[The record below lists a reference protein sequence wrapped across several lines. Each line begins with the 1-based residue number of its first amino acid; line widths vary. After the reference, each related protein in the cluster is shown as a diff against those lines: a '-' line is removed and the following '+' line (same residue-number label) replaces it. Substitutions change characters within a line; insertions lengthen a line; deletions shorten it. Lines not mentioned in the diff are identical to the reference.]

1 MIAGP
6 CARVNGVGP
15 GPLPEGAIVVELE
28 ATLAR
33 FRGEPRAAF
42 GLGAEVSVA
51 TVRAAFMALCKRYHP
66 AKFARCSPPTI
77 RLANEAFL
85 AMRRAYDDLLRAL
98 QGPSAPRAGRGA
110 ARTPVLGVPIVT
122 TPRPVI
128 APTTP
133 AAVPPP
139 PARPP
144 ITPPARAPTQPVA
157 RPPAT
162 AARPI
167 HRGPTL
173 SPKLDAPPPVDDRLD
188 RALDHLRNKRWPEA
202 RVVLT
207 ELATAA
213 PTDPRYRAY
222 LHYLRGWEAF
232 ELGKDTEARG
242 EWKRALACDPGLG
255 LAKWAL
261 QQTGLG

>member
-1 MIAGP
+1 M
-6 CARVNGVGP
+6 GP
-15 GPLPEGAIVVELE
+15 GSLPEGAIVVELE

-42 GLGAEVSVA
+42 GLGAEMTVA
-51 TVRAAFMALCKRYHP
+51 TVRAAFMTLCKRYHP
-66 AKFARCSPPTI
+66 AKYARFSPATI
-77 RLANEAFL
+77 RLSNETFL
-85 AMRRAYDDLLRAL
+85 AMRRAYDELLRAL
-98 QGPSAPRAGRGA
+98 QAPTAPRGAGRGA
-110 ARTPVLGVPIVT
+110 ARTPPVGVPIVPAPAPAPRSAVVPAPPIA
-122 TPRPVI
+122 TPPART
-128 APTTP
+128 PTASP
-133 AAVPPP
+133 A

-144 ITPPARAPTQPVA
+144 AAP
-157 RPPAT
+157 
-162 AARPI
+162 ARPI
-167 HRGPTL
+167 SRGPTV

-188 RALDHLRNKRWPEA
+188 RALDHLRHKRWPEA
-202 RVVLT
+202 RAVLT
-207 ELATAA
+207 ELAVAA

-242 EWKRALACDPGLG
+242 EWKRALSCDPGLG